1 MSKTIS
7 NFIKLAPPG
16 TKAVNAL
23 VQYELKGREIAATPP
38 VGTKPAPK
46 DLSLI
51 GLLDASQIDPTSPLA
66 DERSYE
72 VLGGSSMVTLE
83 ASKRDLADTKAVLV
97 INGTVTKDP
106 PNFRYLEDDE
116 ASQPLIKSFGD
127 QPGLIVKVCRVM
139 SLRATHLLIR
149 SQLLTVAL
157 SQCPT
162 AIGVRTSPALPVR
175 HVGRQERG
183 RRLLLLREPRRYRDV
198 PVERILGDDW
208 MRPGNAVGGRH
219 LRGV

>member
-38 VGTKPAPK
+38 LGTKPAPK

-72 VLGGSSMVTLE
+72 VIGGSLETLE

-97 INGTVTKDP
+97 VNGTVTTDP
-106 PNFRYLEDDE
+106 PNFRDLTEDE
-116 ASQPLIKSFGD
+116 ENLPLIKAFGD
-127 QPGLIVKVCRVM
+127 QPGLIVKVRRVM
-139 SLRATHLLIR
+139 SLRATRLLIR
-149 SQLLTVAL
+149 N
-157 SQCPT
+157 
-162 AIGVRTSPALPVR
+162 
-175 HVGRQERG
+175 
-183 RRLLLLREPRRYRDV
+183 Y
-198 PVERILGDDW
+198 
-208 MRPGNAVGGRH
+208 
-219 LRGV
+219 

>member
-16 TKAVNAL
+16 TKADDAL

-72 VLGGSSMVTLE
+72 VLGGSMMTLE

-116 ASQPLIKSFGD
+116 ASQPLIKAFGD
-127 QPGLIVKVCRVM
+127 QPGLIVKVRRVM

-198 PVERILGDDW
+198 PVERILDD
-208 MRPGNAVGGRH
+208 V
-219 LRGV
+219 